1 MSETAAAE
9 SAATP
14 AGPDSTRPQDET
26 HHWWRLIA
34 IWVVLSAILDPL
46 FYFLAGPHIPP
57 GTMTDTAQGAQFD
70 FNVLF
75 VIALPVLL
83 AVWIYFIYAFVVW
96 RASRGGPDPVG
107 GPDAQGH
114 YGIQLGWILTTSV
127 IVLFLAGFGT
137 YELVQPG
144 GAGGGQGS
152 SPIWTPTSKTVLPI
166 QVIGQQW
173 KFTYRYPTFGGFE
186 TNELVVPDNTT
197 IRFNVTS
204 LDVIHSFWAYQLNVK
219 ADANPD
225 YNNVAYTTTQQLGSF
240 TVRCSELCGIW
251 HGAMYNNGVVVR
263 PQQFVSWAKT
273 TEARL
278 RRNTKLLPPYALTY
292 TPDANGADGGY
303 YPDNVDPYSHVE
315 QYGAPQPKG
324 GG

>member
-14 AGPDSTRPQDET
+14 ARPESTRPQDET

-34 IWVVLSAILDPL
+34 VWVVLSAVLDPL

-75 VIALPVLL
+75 IIALPILL

-96 RASRGGPDPVG
+96 RASRGGPEPVA
-107 GPDAQGH
+107 GPDARGH
-114 YGIQLGWILTTSV
+114 FGIQMGWILTTSV

-152 SPIWTPTSKTVLPI
+152 SPIWTPTSKTILPI

-197 IRFNVTS
+197 IQFNVTS
-204 LDVIHSFWAYQLNVK
+204 LDVVHSFWAYQLNVK

-273 TEARL
+273 TEAKL

-324 GG
+324 GD

>member
-1 MSETAAAE
+1 MSDPAAAGTT
-9 SAATP
+9 SADPTP
-14 AGPDSTRPQDET
+14 ASTTET

-34 IWVVLSAILDPL
+34 IWVVLSAIGDPL
-46 FYFLAGPHIPP
+46 FYYLAGPHIPP
-57 GTMTDTAQGAQFD
+57 GTMTNTAQGAQFD

-83 AVWIYFIYAFVVW
+83 AVWIYIIYAIVMW
-96 RASRGGPDPVG
+96 RASRGGPEPVG
-107 GPDAQGH
+107 GPDARGH
-114 YGIQLGWILTTSV
+114 LGIQLGWILTTTV

-144 GAGGGQGS
+144 GAGGAQGS
-152 SPIWTPTSKTVLPI
+152 SPIWTPASKTVLPI

-186 TNELVVPDNTT
+186 TNELVVPNDTT
-197 IRFNVTS
+197 IEFNVTS
-204 LDVIHSFWAYQLNVK
+204 LDVIHSFWAYQLGVK

-240 TVRCSELCGIW
+240 IVRCSELCGIW
-251 HGAMYNNGVVVR
+251 HGAMYNSGEVVT
-263 PQQFVSWAKT
+263 PQQFEGWAKL
-273 TEARL
+273 TETRL
-278 RRNTKLLPPYALTY
+278 RQNTKLLPPYALTY

-303 YPDNVDPYSHVE
+303 YPDNVDPYSKVE
-315 QYGAPQPKG
+315 TYGAPQPKG